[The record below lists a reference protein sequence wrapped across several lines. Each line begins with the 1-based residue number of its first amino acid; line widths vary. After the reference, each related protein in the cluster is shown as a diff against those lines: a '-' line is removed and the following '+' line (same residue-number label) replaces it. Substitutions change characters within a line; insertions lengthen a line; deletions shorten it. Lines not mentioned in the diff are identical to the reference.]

1 MTLIPGPVQAVL
13 DTFKA
18 GPGISLLLLGTAVE
32 SHSGKRL
39 VKSSIGEGVRLY
51 KL

>member
-18 GPGISLLLLGTAVE
+18 GPGISPQTCWRRNQQDWSKDQCREASEVLPPL
-32 SHSGKRL
+32 S
-39 VKSSIGEGVRLY
+39 
-51 KL
+51 